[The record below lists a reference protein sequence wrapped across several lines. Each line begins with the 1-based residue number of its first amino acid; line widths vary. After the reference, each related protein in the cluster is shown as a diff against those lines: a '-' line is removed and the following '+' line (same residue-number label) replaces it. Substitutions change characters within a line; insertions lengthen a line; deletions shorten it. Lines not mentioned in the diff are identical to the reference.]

1 MLGRRAH
8 TPLREGLARTLARY
22 REHTVCPPRRGDPA
36 AGRGDTAVVTTPDT
50 PSGAADTDTD
60 TGPDTDDDTVSSQ
73 LDEAESLDDPDLA
86 DQLDEGISP
95 NEQPWGTDAWGT
107 TPAEERTGQP
117 LAGRLRR
124 EDPERDE
131 DRGDGLGDASD
142 TDGELWDDEVGEARS
157 GRLVLREDGEDFFAD
172 DVGVDGAGASAEEA
186 AVHLVDDERST
197 DER

>member
-1 MLGRRAH
+1 VTAPQ
-8 TPLREGLARTLARY
+8 TPT
-22 REHTVCPPRRGDPA
+22 GD
-36 AGRGDTAVVTTPDT
+36 DPD
-50 PSGAADTDTD
+50 A
-60 TGPDTDDDTVSSQ
+60 DDDTVFEQ

-86 DQLDEGISP
+86 DQLDEGVSP

-124 EDPERDE
+124 EDREGDADDP
-131 DRGDGLGDASD
+131 GDGLGDASD

-157 GRLVLREDGEDFFAD
+157 GRLVLREGGEDFFAD

-186 AVHLVDDERST
+186 AVHLVEDDR
-197 DER
+197 